1 MMRLILGAIVGLF
14 ALTSAFAQG
23 GMAPGPGTV
32 HSTGGGSV
40 NWVKTDNPAII
51 AGTANPQSFASV
63 NIGTASASRYVIIC
77 AGQTSNGPAS
87 ALTLNSGS
95 ITATLAKESGGG
107 GTNRASIWYA
117 NVPTGTTAS
126 VDVTSTVGFPGF
138 FGIAVGVITTA
149 TPTPANTAAEAG
161 GGFNNDPQ
169 VTTTSLTVPSGGIGV
184 LCGVTNTVNGTPTYN
199 NWTAEYNT
207 TSTTNMQLLLG
218 SLSASGTPSIS
229 GYAFTDFAIA
239 AASWGP

>member
-1 MMRLILGAIVGLF
+1 MMRFILGALVALF
-14 ALTSAFAQG
+14 ALTSALAQG
-23 GMAPGPGTV
+23 GMMPGPGTA

-63 NIGTASASRYVIIC
+63 NIGTASASRYVIVC
-77 AGQTSNGPAS
+77 AGQTSNGPVAS
-87 ALTLNSGS
+87 MLIGGV
-95 ITATLAKESGGG
+95 TATLAKESGGG

-117 NVPTGTTAS
+117 NVPTGTTATI
-126 VDVTSTVGFPGF
+126 DVTSTVGFPGF

-149 TPTPANTAAEAG
+149 TPTPASTAAEAG
-161 GGFNNDPQ
+161 GSFNNDPQ
-169 VTTTSLTVPSGGIGV
+169 VTTTSLTVPSSGIGV
-184 LCGVTNTVNGTPTYN
+184 LCAVSNNPNTPTYN

-218 SLSASGTPSIS
+218 SLSASGTPSVS